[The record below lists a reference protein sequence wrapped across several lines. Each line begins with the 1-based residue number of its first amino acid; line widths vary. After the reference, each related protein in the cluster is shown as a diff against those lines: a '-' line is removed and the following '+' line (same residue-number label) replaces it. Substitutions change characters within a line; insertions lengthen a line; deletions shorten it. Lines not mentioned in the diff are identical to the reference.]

1 MVVVDTVTLLKLIHD
16 GFAISRENSD
26 DEVFAAA
33 QSLLS
38 ILVYHLRHPLAEL
51 DGSHGETIRLLE
63 TAVRRARRQR
73 RTRRPSTGTDG

>member
-16 GFAISRENSD
+16 GFAISKESGD
-26 DEVFAAA
+26 DEVFNAA

-51 DGSHGETIRLLE
+51 DANHGENIRFLE
-63 TAVRRARRQR
+63 AAVKRRRRTQTARRR
-73 RTRRPSTGTDG
+73 SAGTAG